1 MTFRAVLLD
10 WRGTLVVAPTYPW
23 LVRTALDRLGRSAGE
38 PDVAAVLTM
47 LRSGDA
53 APTGTADLDADAE
66 GHRDAYAQWFRTSGI
81 DGELAEAL
89 YAVESDV
96 LANPFAADV
105 VPVLTALADA
115 GILLGVV
122 SDIHVDI
129 RPAFAAQPLGDG
141 RTLADL
147 IDVWALSC
155 EVGAAKPDPRIF
167 VAALD
172 GLRAAAGAGSDAWRG
187 SHASGATRVGRADPL
202 TSRVARGRHGAQHE
216 RELWPQDVL
225 MVGDRGAWDGAAVEH
240 GMTALVLPP
249 LTAPD
254 EQRLHRVLQLVLPG

>member
-23 LVRTALDRLGRSAGE
+23 LVRTALDRLGRPARE
-38 PDVAAVLTM
+38 PDVEAVLDL

-53 APTGTADLDADAE
+53 GPTDAADVDADAE
-66 GHRDAYAQWFRTSGI
+66 RHRDAHAHWFRTAGV
-81 DGELAEAL
+81 DAELAAML

-115 GILLGVV
+115 GVALGVV

-129 RPAFAAQPLGDG
+129 RPAFAAQPVGDG

-147 IDVWALSC
+147 VDVWALSC

-172 GLRAAAGAGSDAWRG
+172 GLRAVLSDGDRSGAPGAAGGAG
-187 SHASGATRVGRADPL
+187 GAHPEHGLRA
-202 TSRVARGRHGAQHE
+202 
-216 RELWPQDVL
+216 QDVL
-225 MVGDRGAWDGAAVEH
+225 MVGDRGAWDGAAAEH

-254 EQRLHRVLQLVLPG
+254 EQRLHRVLQLALPR